1 MGNTDKRIAVQ
12 LVLQHGV
19 YSLLLGCLID
29 GDEQVASASTDAIKA
44 LASYPEGM
52 GINFPANMNEGTHPE
67 SLTAKSSS
75 RGRVRVL
82 ALIVKLFSTSSSVAS
97 EVSKSN
103 LLNLL
108 EAEVPNSNN
117 TLLLSSIISNGAAES
132 ILRSRAMMITGRLL
146 SKENAFAFND
156 ESSRRNVLPT
166 IDKRFDFLESR
177 EADEVE
183 CALEA
188 LGQIGSSFQGAIMIL
203 STSPPIARYV
213 VDAAFD
219 RQQHGKQLAA
229 LHSLGNITG
238 ETRTRNTVLLT
249 SAAEE
254 NLRSLIYDKASKTS
268 KLAPSGLPL
277 SILQQ
282 DSEIRIAGYKLIS
295 GLSPKYAGSFKM
307 IERVEHVRAERNLLA
322 EVGSHCIVKLY
333 YSFQDPEYLYIIIEY
348 LPGGDMMTMLK
359 KGYSMGCDWWS
370 WGAIMKTVH
379 WRNHLSVPEDAKL
392 SHEAKDLV
400 CRLLCDVEHRLGTGG
415 AAKIKAH
422 PWFVNVEWDR
432 LYEMEAAFKPEV
444 NGELDIQNFMKF
456 DELNTIKVWI
466 RTFEQ
471 DDSYIKGFEF
481 CGIYLHEATWESI
494 WSFRRNFLIF
504 CLRTSKK
511 SRGGIVMI
519 EEDEAIFPLEESHEE
534 GRIAAELKHPFL

>member
-1 MGNTDKRIAVQ
+1 MAAVMIEEDEAIFPLEESHEEGRIAAELKHPFLFYKNGV
-12 LVLQHGV
+12 VLD
-19 YSLLLGCLID
+19 YLM
-29 GDEQVASASTDAIKA
+29 ASASTDAIKA

-82 ALIVKLFSTSSSVAS
+82 ALIVKLFSTSISVAS

-117 TLLLSSIISNGAAES
+117 TL
-132 ILRSRAMMITGRLL
+132 
-146 SKENAFAFND
+146 
-156 ESSRRNVLPT
+156 
-166 IDKRFDFLESR
+166 RFDFLESR
-177 EADEVE
+177 EADEGE

-229 LHSLGNITG
+229 LHSLGNI
-238 ETRTRNTVLLT
+238 
-249 SAAEE
+249 A
-254 NLRSLIYDKASKTS
+254 ASKTS
-268 KLAPSGLPL
+268 KLTPSGLPL

-348 LPGGDMMTMLK
+348 LPGGDMMIMLK
-359 KGYSMGCDWWS
+359 KGYNMGCDWWS
-370 WGAIMKTVH
+370 
-379 WRNHLSVPEDAKL
+379 
-392 SHEAKDLV
+392 
-400 CRLLCDVEHRLGTGG
+400 
-415 AAKIKAH
+415 
-422 PWFVNVEWDR
+422 
-432 LYEMEAAFKPEV
+432 
-444 NGELDIQNFMKF
+444 
-456 DELNTIKVWI
+456 
-466 RTFEQ
+466 
-471 DDSYIKGFEF
+471 
-481 CGIYLHEATWESI
+481 
-494 WSFRRNFLIF
+494 
-504 CLRTSKK
+504 
-511 SRGGIVMI
+511 
-519 EEDEAIFPLEESHEE
+519 
-534 GRIAAELKHPFL
+534 

>member
-1 MGNTDKRIAVQ
+1 MIEEDEAIFLLEESHEEGRIAAELKHPFLFYKNGVVLDYLIGLGADSQEVRQLACISIACLMGNTDKRIAVQ

-52 GINFPANMNEGTHPE
+52 GINFPANMKEGTHPE

-108 EAEVPNSNN
+108 EAEIPNSNN
-117 TLLLSSIISNGAAES
+117 TL
-132 ILRSRAMMITGRLL
+132 
-146 SKENAFAFND
+146 
-156 ESSRRNVLPT
+156 
-166 IDKRFDFLESR
+166 RFDFLECR
-177 EADEVE
+177 EADEGE

-219 RQQHGKQLAA
+219 RQQHGKQMAA
-229 LHSLGNITG
+229 LHSLGNI
-238 ETRTRNTVLLT
+238 
-249 SAAEE
+249 AAEE

-268 KLAPSGLPL
+268 KLTPSGLPL

-307 IERVEHVRAERNLLA
+307 IERVEH
-322 EVGSHCIVKLY
+322 
-333 YSFQDPEYLYIIIEY
+333 DPEYLYIIIEY

-370 WGAIMKTVH
+370 WGAIMKIVH
-379 WRNHLSVPEDAKL
+379 WRNHLSFPEDAKL
-392 SHEAKDLV
+392 SREVKDLV
-400 CRLLCDVEHRLGTGG
+400 CRLHCDVNIGLEQEVQHR
-415 AAKIKAH
+415 
-422 PWFVNVEWDR
+422 
-432 LYEMEAAFKPEV
+432 
-444 NGELDIQNFMKF
+444 
-456 DELNTIKVWI
+456 
-466 RTFEQ
+466 
-471 DDSYIKGFEF
+471 
-481 CGIYLHEATWESI
+481 
-494 WSFRRNFLIF
+494 
-504 CLRTSKK
+504 
-511 SRGGIVMI
+511 
-519 EEDEAIFPLEESHEE
+519 
-534 GRIAAELKHPFL
+534 